1 MLAPPHSLHLLLVRF
16 AVRCSPLRTPC
27 TCSFAACARR
37 CQTRRTHCTGSVAG
51 CSCPCHRSQRQDSLR
66 AGVFARDLLA
76 LAASTTFPCFGS
88 ARSRPFASPLLSRLS
103 FDHSSGQKDAEG
115 PRAQR
120 TDRQDTRQTARMYT
134 LVALAYLISCCGAV
148 LAHGSTPS
156 PPPVSRSGGYKAGD
170 RQVVLLAMSAGSVA
184 AFVCIMV
191 VVVARC
197 SKPTM
202 QKPPEPNERDA
213 AASARC
219 AQGTVLEQ
227 TMDSDVN
234 TCQMCLERPRNVLLL
249 PCR

>member
-120 TDRQDTRQTARMYT
+120 TDRQDTRQTARMYS

-148 LAHGSTPS
+148 LAQGTPS

>member
-1 MLAPPHSLHLLLVRF
+1 MP
-16 AVRCSPLRTPC
+16 
-27 TCSFAACARR
+27 
-37 CQTRRTHCTGSVAG
+37 AG
-51 CSCPCHRSQRQDSLR
+51 TLW
-66 AGVFARDLLA
+66 
-76 LAASTTFPCFGS
+76 
-88 ARSRPFASPLLSRLS
+88 PLLSYLASRLTTPVVKK
-103 FDHSSGQKDAEG
+103 QTKPDAEG

-134 LVALAYLISCCGAV
+134 LVALAYLIFCCGAV
-148 LAHGSTPS
+148 LAQGSTPS
-156 PPPVSRSGGYKAGD
+156 PPSVSRSGGFKSGD

-219 AQGTVLEQ
+219 AVLEQ

>member
-1 MLAPPHSLHLLLVRF
+1 
-16 AVRCSPLRTPC
+16 
-27 TCSFAACARR
+27 
-37 CQTRRTHCTGSVAG
+37 
-51 CSCPCHRSQRQDSLR
+51 
-66 AGVFARDLLA
+66 
-76 LAASTTFPCFGS
+76 
-88 ARSRPFASPLLSRLS
+88 
-103 FDHSSGQKDAEG
+103 
-115 PRAQR
+115 
-120 TDRQDTRQTARMYT
+120 MYT
-134 LVALAYLISCCGAV
+134 LVALAYLIFCCGAV
-148 LAHGSTPS
+148 LAQGSTPS
-156 PPPVSRSGGYKAGD
+156 PPSVSRSGGFKSGD